1 MRTIFHKYNSI
12 TELGNDAR
20 RGLYSLRSFN
30 NPQWVGGLNKEE
42 AIKAAIECRANSSDM
57 AYAQSIIDKIDS
69 SVHDRERMEWAPNVM
84 GAYPMVPDYLM
95 GIPESMRMREPRE
108 FELAPIKIVME
119 VAVSGG
125 LSHSEILRRGCAV
138 AALAMRL
145 SEERAVE
152 LHCCY
157 GGNTKGDNYVWMA
170 KLDCSPIS
178 LNQCVSIFASASFA
192 RMVAFNAM
200 SAYSRNAET
209 RIEWALGRP
218 GRDRDIAMRKLMGLE
233 PQDLF
238 LQGGYLPDASVM
250 QNDPVQ
256 WVHNQ
261 LEAQRH
267 IAE

>member
-1 MRTIFHKYNSI
+1 MRTVFNRYNSI
-12 TELGNDAR
+12 AELSNDAK
-20 RGLYSLRSFN
+20 RGRYSLSSFN
-30 NPQWVGGLNKEE
+30 DPRWVGGLSKDE
-42 AIKAAIECRANSSDM
+42 AIKAAIECRASNSDM
-57 AYAQSIIDKIDS
+57 EYAQSIIDKIDA
-69 SVHDRERMEWAPNVM
+69 SVHDRERMEWQPDVM

-95 GIPESMRMREPRE
+95 GIPESMRMRQPRE

-119 VAVSGG
+119 VSVSSG
-125 LSHSEILRRGCAV
+125 LSHSQILRRGCAV

-157 GGNTKGDNYVWMA
+157 GGRVNGINYVWMA

-178 LNQCVSIFASASFA
+178 LNQCVAVFASTSFA

-200 SAYSRNAET
+200 SAYSGPDQGSIGWAFCNPSAE
-209 RIEWALGRP
+209 
-218 GRDRDIAMRKLMGLE
+218 RDKDMRKLMGLE

-238 LQGGYLPDASVM
+238 LQGGFLPDASVM
-250 QNDPVQ
+250 ENNPVQ

-261 LEAQRH
+261 MEKQRH